1 MQAVFCRG
9 GEIPCCECVT
19 EADTLYL
26 NGILSVQ
33 SNTRRIVS
41 HGTTG
46 GFTKSIVAVV
56 QGSPQGGGVAS
67 TILELVE

>member
-1 MQAVFCRG
+1 
-9 GEIPCCECVT
+9 
-19 EADTLYL
+19 L
-26 NGILSVQ
+26 NGILTVQ